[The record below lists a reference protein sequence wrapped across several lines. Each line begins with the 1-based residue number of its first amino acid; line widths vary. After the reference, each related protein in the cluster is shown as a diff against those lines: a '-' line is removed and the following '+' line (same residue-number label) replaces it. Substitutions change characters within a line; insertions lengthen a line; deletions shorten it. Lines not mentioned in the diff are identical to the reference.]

1 MLTLSY
7 GYKKPQAGDRGSV
20 WFPAM
25 EDNMQRLN
33 DHTHDGVS
41 SSFISGS
48 NIASANVSVLAAN
61 WGAAVRPGVYRQL
74 ISMPSGFSFDNCI
87 SQVKID
93 SSGHVV
99 NLTVERVS
107 ASSFYIYTCDNTE
120 SYKVYFK

>member
-25 EDNMQRLN
+25 EENIQKLN
-33 DHTHDGVS
+33 DHNHDGVNTAA
-41 SSFISGS
+41 ISGS
-48 NIASANVSVLAAN
+48 NIASANVIALAAN
-61 WGAAVRPGVYRQL
+61 WGAEVRPGVYRQL
-74 ISMPSGFSFDNCI
+74 MSMPSGFSFDNCI
-87 SQVKID
+87 AQVKLHT
-93 SSGHVV
+93 SGHIV

-107 ASSFYIYTCDNTE
+107 GSSFYLYTCDNTE